1 MTSGGRQFILKK
13 GRGIMTGKTIEE
25 IKVGD
30 SAEFSK
36 TVSETDVYMYAGVT
50 GDLNPAHVN
59 EVYARGTFFKTRIA
73 HGMLAGGFISAVLGT
88 QLPGPGTI
96 YIRQELNFKAP
107 VRFGDTITARIEVIE
122 RNPEKNR
129 LRMKTT
135 CTNQEGT
142 VVVDGEAV
150 VMPPKAKKAS

>member
-1 MTSGGRQFILKK
+1 M
-13 GRGIMTGKTIEE
+13 MTGKTMNE

-30 SAEFSK
+30 TAEFSK
-36 TVSETDVYMYAGVT
+36 TVSEADVYIYAGVT

-59 EVYARGTFFKTRIA
+59 ETYARGTFFKTRIA
-73 HGMLAGGFISAVLGT
+73 HGMLTGGFISAVLGT

-107 VRFGDTITARIEVIE
+107 VRIGDTITAKIEVVE
-122 RNPEKNR
+122 KNVEKNR

-135 CTNQEGT
+135 CTNQEGM
-142 VVVDGEAV
+142 VVVDGEAI